1 MGAVTQAG
9 TLACCVRKLVWLR
22 PITLACRNS
31 ATGARSKTSP
41 DDATAPVNVRHG
53 PRSVGLMSYTEWA
66 ETTAHQLLAVP
77 LPRRW
82 AHSRGVAATAQTLT
96 SVLGANADML
106 IAAAWLHDIGY
117 APGLH
122 DTGFHPLDGARYL
135 RDVEH
140 AAPMLCRLVAHHSCA
155 LIEAT
160 ERGIA
165 AELLC
170 DFEPAPTDLADALIY
185 SDITTGPGGERLT
198 VQQRLTEIRSR
209 YGRGH
214 VVSRAAARAAPEL
227 TAAVSR
233 VQRRLAMC
241 RSAPRRCTTGPG
253 PRGRCSP
260 DVGTVQPFHIM
271 LDAHPHRRVHLVGA
285 DFFGRYPADLG

>member
-1 MGAVTQAG
+1 
-9 TLACCVRKLVWLR
+9 
-22 PITLACRNS
+22 
-31 ATGARSKTSP
+31 
-41 DDATAPVNVRHG
+41 
-53 PRSVGLMSYTEWA
+53 MSYADWA
-66 ETTAHQLLAVP
+66 ETTARKLLAVP

-82 AHSRGVAATAQTLT
+82 AHSRGVAATAQTLA
-96 SVLGANADML
+96 SVLGDDADML

-165 AELLC
+165 AELLR

-185 SDITTGPGGERLT
+185 SDITTGPSGERLT

-209 YGRGH
+209 YGRAH

-233 VQRRLAMC
+233 VRRRLAMY
-241 RSAPRRCTTGPG
+241 RSTPRAARLVPALAGA
-253 PRGRCSP
+253 
-260 DVGTVQPFHIM
+260 
-271 LDAHPHRRVHLVGA
+271 AHPM
-285 DFFGRYPADLG
+285 